1 MSRMAMKSRNAA
13 LEVAPARPASVTAD
27 HIFISYA
34 WEDRVVAD
42 WLTLRLTAAGYR
54 VWCDRFKMLGGERF
68 PEHIDDAIKSRTFR
82 MLGLLSRHSLHK
94 PNPVNERTLALAL
107 ARERN
112 VDFYIP
118 LDLEGIKPT
127 DLPWMMS
134 SITFIPF
141 TDWFDGLS
149 RTLKK
154 LRSLDT
160 PTPLADGGTQAVLD
174 ALMPLKVL
182 REEPERLFSNCFR
195 FSRLPE
201 AIRLFAPKSFS
212 GPVPDSISTMWP
224 NHALDDGHVAAFA
237 APPVVHGLEF
247 RDLDPVLWQ
256 GVPALNATP
265 TRHIISNLLRQS
277 LRLKLI
283 QRGLREDK
291 NSGLIYF
298 PRAAGGD
305 ETKLVFV
312 SPSGKNEDLQATGGR
327 RFGED
332 VYRYHLAPT
341 FRIRS
346 DMGADFWAQLTV
358 RVFITD
364 KQETPLEPASAF
376 VRRKHLTTNW
386 YNHQWLT
393 RQLAVMRYLSGGR
406 GRISISI
413 GSDASLIELDADP
426 FSGLIPVGIDDRAL
440 APLRDKASTVPDA
453 IDDGLDAPDDDE

>member
-1 MSRMAMKSRNAA
+1 MKPRNATIEA
-13 LEVAPARPASVTAD
+13 GPVTPRPVTAD

-68 PEHIDDAIKSRTFR
+68 PEHIDDAIKFRTFR

-118 LDLEGIKPT
+118 LDLEGIKAT
-127 DLPWMMS
+127 DLPWMVS

-154 LRSLDT
+154 LRSIDA
-160 PTPLADGGTQAVLD
+160 PTPLADSGTQAVIE
-174 ALMPLKVL
+174 ALAPHSVL
-182 REEPERLFSNCFR
+182 RTAPERLFSNCFR

-201 AIRLFAPKSFS
+201 ALRLFAPKSFA
-212 GPVPDSISTMWP
+212 GPVPDSISAVWP
-224 NHALDDGHVAAFA
+224 NHTLDDGQVAAFA
-237 APPVVHGLEF
+237 SPPEVQGFEF
-247 RDLDPVLWQ
+247 RELDPVLWQ
-256 GVPALNATP
+256 TTPAINTTP
-265 TRHIISNLLRQS
+265 TRHIVSNLLRQS

-298 PRAAGGD
+298 PRAPGGD

-312 SPSGKNEDLQATGGR
+312 SPAGKTEDLQATGGR

-364 KQETPLEPASAF
+364 KHGTPLPAASAF

-393 RQLAVMRYLSGGR
+393 RQLAVIRYLSGEG
-406 GRISISI
+406 SII
-413 GSDASLIELDADP
+413 RVGSDTSTVELDAEP
-426 FSGLIPVGIDDRAL
+426 YSGLLPVGIDDQAL
-440 APLRDKASTVPDA
+440 APLRHKASIVPDA
-453 IDDGLDAPDDDE
+453 IDDGLDDTEGDDDE

>member
-1 MSRMAMKSRNAA
+1 MKSRNVA
-13 LEVAPARPASVTAD
+13 LDATPTAPRPVSAAD

-68 PEHIDDAIKSRTFR
+68 PEHIDEAIKSRTFR

-94 PNPVNERTLALAL
+94 PNPVNERTLALAI

-118 LDLEGIKPT
+118 LDLEGLKAT
-127 DLPWMMS
+127 DLPWMVS

-141 TDWFDGLS
+141 TEWFDGLS

-154 LRSLDT
+154 LHSIDT
-160 PTPLADGGTQAVLD
+160 PRPLADSGSQAVLD
-174 ALMPLKVL
+174 ALTPLKVL
-182 REEPERLFSNCFR
+182 RQEPERIFSNCFR

-201 AIRLFAPKSFS
+201 TIRLFAPRSFV
-212 GPVPDSISTMWP
+212 GAVPDSISTNWA
-224 NHALDDGHVAAFA
+224 NHTLNDGNVAAFA
-237 APPVVHGLEF
+237 APPSVHGFEF
-247 RDLDPVLWQ
+247 RELDPVFWRTT
-256 GVPALNATP
+256 PAINGTP
-265 TRHIISNLLRQS
+265 TRHIVSNVLRQS

-283 QRGLREDK
+283 QCGLREDG
-291 NSGLIYF
+291 NSGLLYF
-298 PRAAGGD
+298 PRAAGEED
-305 ETKLVFV
+305 TKLIFV
-312 SPSGKNEDLQATGGR
+312 SPAGRTEDLQATGGR
-327 RFGED
+327 RFGAD

-364 KQETPLEPASAF
+364 KQGTPLEPASAF

-393 RQLAVMRYLSGGR
+393 RQLAVMRYLSGEDSVIR
-406 GRISISI
+406 I
-413 GSDASLIELDADP
+413 GSDTALIEIDAEP
-426 FSGLIPVGIDDRAL
+426 FTGLLPVGIDDRAL

-453 IDDGLDAPDDDE
+453 IDDGLDAAAGEDDE